1 MTTMISTAPCT
12 AVYTSFLLLLLSHFV
27 LSNCRACMRALRVEH
42 GAGEAAQRVIVIIII
57 IIMIIIIIIIII
69 IINSTLHR

>member
-42 GAGEAAQRVIVIIII
+42 GAGEAAQRVIVIII
-57 IIMIIIIIIIII
+57 MMMMMMMMIII